1 MRSLDYVMVKELVTF
16 VVQQLVSNPNDVVV
30 SVIEKEDGNTIE
42 IKVAPQDRGRVIGK
56 EGHTIKSLRALID
69 VAMPNE
75 KKFSLELA
83 R

>member
-1 MRSLDYVMVKELVTF
+1 MLKELVTF
-16 VVQQLVSNPNDVVV
+16 VVQQLVSHPNDVIV
-30 SVIEKEDGNTIE
+30 SIAEKDDGSSTVE

-69 VAMPNE
+69 AAVPGGKN
-75 KKFSLELA
+75 FSLELA

>member
-1 MRSLDYVMVKELVTF
+1 MIKELVTF
-16 VVQQLVSNPNDVVV
+16 VVQQLVSHPNDVMV
-30 SVIEKEDGNTIE
+30 SVTEKEDGNTIE
-42 IKVAPQDRGRVIGK
+42 IRVAPQDRGRVIGK

-75 KKFSLELA
+75 KKTSLELA